1 MHEHPHSDHK
11 PKPSIHSMNCR
22 IRTIY
27 SSTPSTPQT
36 IRNTHNIIGTTY
48 LLCTIQMILVSKKI
62 SINIVSMILART
74 ILIYTTLDSTILNLS
89 IVFIFQQV
97 YDINQNHA
105 VRCANQFWKKLKEI
119 RKIMVSYKKN
129 NNKEN
134 CILEEFFKNFKFWR
148 SYFTDGCRNQIGS
161 LLYVILF

>member
-1 MHEHPHSDHK
+1 MKGSIYARDLEVNQEEGGICLGFNSFMQVCTGIPILITR
-11 PKPSIHSMNCR
+11 PTPSILSMNCR
-22 IRTIY
+22 IWAIY
-27 SSTPSTPQT
+27 PSTLSTPQT

-48 LLCTIQMILVSKKI
+48 LLCTIQIILVSKII

-105 VRCANQFWKKLKEI
+105 VRCANQF
-119 RKIMVSYKKN
+119 
-129 NNKEN
+129 
-134 CILEEFFKNFKFWR
+134 
-148 SYFTDGCRNQIGS
+148 
-161 LLYVILF
+161 